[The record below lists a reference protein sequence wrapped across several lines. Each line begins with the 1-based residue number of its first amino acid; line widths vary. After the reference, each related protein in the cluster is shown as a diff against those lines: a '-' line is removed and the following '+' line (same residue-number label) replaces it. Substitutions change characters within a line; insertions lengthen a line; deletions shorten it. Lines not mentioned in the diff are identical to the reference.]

1 MHRGNG
7 ERIGVDPHTQ
17 IQDISGAVFGLP
29 LLHQMPSIER
39 QRIPNAMPVLYIVST
54 PIGNLEDITLR
65 ALRVLREVGLIA
77 AEDTRVTRKLLS
89 HYDIHTRL
97 TSFNEHNQSARLPE
111 LLTTLQDNDVALVC
125 DAGTPGVNDP
135 GRALVQSASG
145 KGIEVVVI
153 PGASAVTSAVALSGL
168 VEEAFLYLGFLPR
181 KKGER
186 NALLASLALEHRPAI
201 AFESPRRL
209 QQSLKDILE
218 TIGDRR
224 IAVCREMTKLHEE
237 VFRGTV
243 SEALEH
249 FEHPRGEFTLVLEG
263 KATGKQDD
271 TDAKELALSLLD
283 GLRVQG
289 AGARRA
295 VEHVTAVTGLSR
307 RQVYRMWL
315 DGIAST
321 NHSDTQ

>member
-1 MHRGNG
+1 
-7 ERIGVDPHTQ
+7 
-17 IQDISGAVFGLP
+17 
-29 LLHQMPSIER
+29 
-39 QRIPNAMPVLYIVST
+39 MPVLYIVST

-65 ALRVLREVGLIA
+65 ALRVLGEVSLIA

-111 LLTTLQDNDVALVC
+111 LLTTLQDDDVALVC

-135 GRALVQSASG
+135 GRALVQSASDE
-145 KGIEVVVI
+145 GIEVAAI

-209 QQSLKDILE
+209 QRSLKDIRE
-218 TIGDRR
+218 TIGDRK

-249 FEHPRGEFTLVLEG
+249 FEQPRGEFTLVIEG
-263 KATGKQDD
+263 AASGKQDD
-271 TDAKELALSLLD
+271 AKAEDLALSLLD
-283 GLRVQG
+283 GLRAQG
-289 AGARRA
+289 AGARHA

-307 RQVYRMWL
+307 RHVYRMWL
-315 DGIAST
+315 DGIAT
-321 NHSDTQ
+321 TRHSDTQ

>member
-1 MHRGNG
+1 
-7 ERIGVDPHTQ
+7 
-17 IQDISGAVFGLP
+17 
-29 LLHQMPSIER
+29 
-39 QRIPNAMPVLYIVST
+39 MPVLYIVST

-65 ALRVLREVGLIA
+65 ALRVLREVGMIA

-89 HYDIHTRL
+89 HYDIHSRL

-111 LLTTLQDNDVALVC
+111 LLTILQANDVALVC

-135 GRALVQSASG
+135 GRALVQSASE

-153 PGASAVTSAVALSGL
+153 PGASAVTSAVAVSGL
-168 VEEAFLYLGFLPR
+168 VEEAFFYLGFLPR

-186 NALLASLALEHRPAI
+186 KALLASLALENRPTI
-201 AFESPRRL
+201 SFESPRRL

-243 SEALEH
+243 SEAIEH
-249 FEHPRGEFTLVLEG
+249 FEQPRGEFTLVIEG

-271 TDAKELALSLLD
+271 TDAEELALSLLD
-283 GLRVQG
+283 GLIVQG
-289 AGARRA
+289 AGARHA

-315 DGIAST
+315 DGIAPT

>member
-1 MHRGNG
+1 
-7 ERIGVDPHTQ
+7 
-17 IQDISGAVFGLP
+17 
-29 LLHQMPSIER
+29 
-39 QRIPNAMPVLYIVST
+39 MPVLYIVST

-65 ALRVLREVGLIA
+65 ALRVLREVGMIA

-135 GRALVQSASG
+135 GLALVQSASD

-153 PGASAVTSAVALSGL
+153 PGASAVTSAVAVSGL
-168 VEEAFLYLGFLPR
+168 VEEAFFYLGFLPR

-186 NALLASLALEHRPAI
+186 KALLASLALENRPTI
-201 AFESPRRL
+201 SFESPRRL

-243 SEALEH
+243 SEAIEH
-249 FEHPRGEFTLVLEG
+249 FEQPRGEFTLVVEG

-271 TDAKELALSLLD
+271 TDAEELALSLLD

-289 AGARRA
+289 TGARHA

-321 NHSDTQ
+321 HHSGTQ

>member
-1 MHRGNG
+1 
-7 ERIGVDPHTQ
+7 
-17 IQDISGAVFGLP
+17 
-29 LLHQMPSIER
+29 
-39 QRIPNAMPVLYIVST
+39 MPVLYIVST

-65 ALRVLREVGLIA
+65 ALRVLREVGMIA

-181 KKGER
+181 KRGER

-201 AFESPRRL
+201 AFESPRRI
-209 QQSLKDILE
+209 QQSLIDILA
-218 TIGDRR
+218 TVGDRR

-271 TDAKELALSLLD
+271 TDAEDLALSLLD
-283 GLRVQG
+283 ELRVQG
-289 AGARRA
+289 AGARHA

-321 NHSDTQ
+321 HHSGTQ

>member
-1 MHRGNG
+1 
-7 ERIGVDPHTQ
+7 
-17 IQDISGAVFGLP
+17 
-29 LLHQMPSIER
+29 
-39 QRIPNAMPVLYIVST
+39 MPVLYIVST

-65 ALRVLREVGLIA
+65 ALRVLREVGMIA

-243 SEALEH
+243 SEALEY
-249 FEHPRGEFTLVLEG
+249 FEQPRGEFTLVLEG

-289 AGARRA
+289 AGARHA

-321 NHSDTQ
+321 HHSGTQ

>member
-1 MHRGNG
+1 
-7 ERIGVDPHTQ
+7 
-17 IQDISGAVFGLP
+17 
-29 LLHQMPSIER
+29 
-39 QRIPNAMPVLYIVST
+39 MPVLYIVST

-65 ALRVLREVGLIA
+65 ALRVLREVGMIA

-89 HYDIHTRL
+89 HYDIHSRL

-111 LLTTLQDNDVALVC
+111 LLTILQDNDVALVC

-135 GRALVQSASG
+135 GRALVQSASD

-153 PGASAVTSAVALSGL
+153 PGASAVTSAVAVSGL
-168 VEEAFLYLGFLPR
+168 VEEAFFYLGFLPR

-186 NALLASLALEHRPAI
+186 KALLASLALENRPTI
-201 AFESPRRL
+201 SFESPRRI

-243 SEALEH
+243 SEAIEH
-249 FEHPRGEFTLVLEG
+249 FEQPRGEFTLVIEG

-271 TDAKELALSLLD
+271 TDTEELALSLLD

-315 DGIAST
+315 DGIAPT

>member
-1 MHRGNG
+1 
-7 ERIGVDPHTQ
+7 
-17 IQDISGAVFGLP
+17 
-29 LLHQMPSIER
+29 
-39 QRIPNAMPVLYIVST
+39 MPVLYIVST

-65 ALRVLREVGLIA
+65 ALRVLREVGMIA

-89 HYDIHTRL
+89 HYDIHSRL

-111 LLTTLQDNDVALVC
+111 LLTILQANDVALVC

-135 GRALVQSASG
+135 GRALVQSASE

-153 PGASAVTSAVALSGL
+153 PGASAVTSAVAVSGL
-168 VEEAFLYLGFLPR
+168 VEEAFFYLGFLPR

-186 NALLASLALEHRPAI
+186 KALLASLALENRPTI
-201 AFESPRRL
+201 SFESPRRL

-243 SEALEH
+243 SEAIEH
-249 FEHPRGEFTLVLEG
+249 FEQPRGEFTLVIEG

-271 TDAKELALSLLD
+271 TDAEELALSLLD

-289 AGARRA
+289 AGARHA

-315 DGIAST
+315 DGIAPT
-321 NHSDTQ
+321 HHSGTQ

>member
-1 MHRGNG
+1 
-7 ERIGVDPHTQ
+7 
-17 IQDISGAVFGLP
+17 
-29 LLHQMPSIER
+29 
-39 QRIPNAMPVLYIVST
+39 MPVLYIVST

-65 ALRVLREVGLIA
+65 ALRVLREVGMIA

-89 HYDIHTRL
+89 HYDIHSRL

-111 LLTTLQDNDVALVC
+111 LLTILQDNDVALVC

-135 GRALVQSASG
+135 GRALVQSASD

-153 PGASAVTSAVALSGL
+153 PGASAVTSAVAVSGL
-168 VEEAFLYLGFLPR
+168 VEEAFFYLGFLPR

-186 NALLASLALEHRPAI
+186 KALLASLALENRPTI
-201 AFESPRRL
+201 SFESPRRI

-243 SEALEH
+243 SEAIEH
-249 FEHPRGEFTLVLEG
+249 FEQPRGEFTLVIEG

-271 TDAKELALSLLD
+271 TDTEELALSLLD

-289 AGARRA
+289 AGARHA

-315 DGIAST
+315 DGIAPT
-321 NHSDTQ
+321 HHSGTQ

>member
-1 MHRGNG
+1 
-7 ERIGVDPHTQ
+7 
-17 IQDISGAVFGLP
+17 
-29 LLHQMPSIER
+29 
-39 QRIPNAMPVLYIVST
+39 MPVLYIVST

-65 ALRVLREVGLIA
+65 ALRVLREVGMIA

-89 HYDIHTRL
+89 HYDIHSRL

-111 LLTTLQDNDVALVC
+111 LLTILQDNDVALVC

-135 GRALVQSASG
+135 GRALVQSASE

-153 PGASAVTSAVALSGL
+153 PGASAVTSAVAVSGL
-168 VEEAFLYLGFLPR
+168 VEEAFFYLGFLPR

-186 NALLASLALEHRPAI
+186 KALLASLALENRPTI
-201 AFESPRRL
+201 SFESPWRL

-243 SEALEH
+243 SEAIEH
-249 FEHPRGEFTLVLEG
+249 FEQPRGEFTLVIEG

-271 TDAKELALSLLD
+271 TDAEELALSLLD

-289 AGARRA
+289 AGARHA

-315 DGIAST
+315 DGIAPT